1 MQGEAT
7 ETMHTELD
15 LRLRFETHLAEILA
29 RSRLIT
35 LYWTK
40 VQ

>member
-7 ETMHTELD
+7 ETMNTELD
-15 LRLRFETHLAEILA
+15 HRLRFERHLAEVSA

>member
-7 ETMHTELD
+7 ETMNTELD
-15 LRLRFETHLAEILA
+15 HRLRFEGHLAEISASL
-29 RSRLIT
+29 RLI
-35 LYWTK
+35 YWTK